1 MKNLFLLLA
10 LLIVGTAVAQVKRI
24 KGTGYLLVQARDA
37 SKPFTKISVQ
47 QGITLYLKQGKE
59 FGITIEADDNIISH
73 VKTEIKNGQL
83 NVFLDPNVII
93 RSFTAMNVSV
103 ETPEITGLDVSSA
116 ARLIGSSPLRV
127 DKLELSASGTA
138 VVKLEVE
145 GKELDVEASNA
156 AKLELKGAVD
166 RLELEMSSSA
176 TLKAWD
182 LRAADCEAEISNAAK
197 AEVYVSGTLGVQLSS
212 AGLLVYDG
220 NPRITKQDVSGR
232 GALAKKK

>member
-47 QGITLYLKQGKE
+47 QGITLYLKQGTE

-103 ETPEITGLDVSSA
+103 ATPEITDLDVSSA

-127 DKLELSASGTA
+127 DKLELSASGAA

-182 LRAADCEAEISNAAK
+182 LRVTDCDAEVSNAAK

-220 NPRITKQDVSGR
+220 NPRITRQDVSGR
-232 GALAKKK
+232 GALAKRK

>member
-1 MKNLFLLLA
+1 MKNLLLLLA

-37 SKPFTKISVQ
+37 KQSFTKVSVQ
-47 QGITLYLKQGKE
+47 RGITLYLKQGTE
-59 FGITIEADDNIISH
+59 FGITIEADDNIISY

-103 ETPEITGLDVSSA
+103 AAPDITDINVESA
-116 ARLIGSSPLRV
+116 ARLIGSSPLKV
-127 DKLELSASGTA
+127 NKLDINASG
-138 VVKLEVE
+138 
-145 GKELDVEASNA
+145 LDVEASNA
-156 AKLELKGAVD
+156 AQLELKGAVD
-166 RLELEMSSSA
+166 HLELELSSAA

-182 LRAADCEAEISNAAK
+182 LRVTDCEAGVSGAAK
-197 AEVYVSGTLGVQLSS
+197 AEVYVSGTLEVQLSS

-220 NPRITKQDVSGR
+220 NPRITKKDVSGR
-232 GALAKKK
+232 GALVKRK

>member
-103 ETPEITGLDVSSA
+103 ATPEITGLDVSSA

-127 DKLELSASGTA
+127 NKLELSASGAA

-166 RLELEMSSSA
+166 HLELEMSSSA

-182 LRAADCEAEISNAAK
+182 LRVSDCEAEISNAAK

-232 GALAKKK
+232 GALAKR

>member
-1 MKNLFLLLA
+1 MKNLLLLLA

-37 SKPFTKISVQ
+37 KQSFTKVSVQ
-47 QGITLYLKQGKE
+47 QGITLYLKQGTE
-59 FGITIEADDNIISH
+59 FGITIEADDNIISY

-103 ETPEITGLDVSSA
+103 ATPDITDINVESA
-116 ARLIGSSPLRV
+116 ARLIGSSPLKV
-127 DKLELSASGTA
+127 NKLDINASGAA

-166 RLELEMSSSA
+166 HLELELSSAA

-182 LRAADCEAEISNAAK
+182 LRVTDCEAGVSGAAK
-197 AEVYVSGTLGVQLSS
+197 AEVYVSGTLEVQLSS
-212 AGLLVYDG
+212 AGLLMYDG
-220 NPRITKQDVSGR
+220 NPRITKKDVSGR
-232 GALAKKK
+232 GALVKRK

>member
-1 MKNLFLLLA
+1 M
-10 LLIVGTAVAQVKRI
+10 
-24 KGTGYLLVQARDA
+24 
-37 SKPFTKISVQ
+37 
-47 QGITLYLKQGKE
+47 
-59 FGITIEADDNIISH
+59 
-73 VKTEIKNGQL
+73 
-83 NVFLDPNVII
+83 
-93 RSFTAMNVSV
+93 
-103 ETPEITGLDVSSA
+103 
-116 ARLIGSSPLRV
+116 
-127 DKLELSASGTA
+127 
-138 VVKLEVE
+138 
-145 GKELDVEASNA
+145 EASNA

>member
-103 ETPEITGLDVSSA
+103 ATPEITGLDVSSA

>member
-103 ETPEITGLDVSSA
+103 ATPEITGLDVSSA

-156 AKLELKGAVD
+156 AKLEGAVD

>member
-103 ETPEITGLDVSSA
+103 ATPEITDLDVSSA

-127 DKLELSASGTA
+127 DKLELSASGAA

-182 LRAADCEAEISNAAK
+182 LRVTDCDAEVSNAAK

-232 GALAKKK
+232 GALAKRK

>member
-103 ETPEITGLDVSSA
+103 ATPEITGLDVSSA

-127 DKLELSASGTA
+127 DKLELSASGAA